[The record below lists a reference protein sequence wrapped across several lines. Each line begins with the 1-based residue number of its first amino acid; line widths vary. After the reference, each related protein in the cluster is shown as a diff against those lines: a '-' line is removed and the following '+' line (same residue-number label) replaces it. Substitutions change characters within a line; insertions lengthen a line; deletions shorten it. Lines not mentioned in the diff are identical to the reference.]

1 MAAVTQSRNR
11 FSLLSDRYFVTATI
25 TSPLDG
31 DTWDTGL
38 SMVDAAGFTIEEAAG
53 AAADACGIGSISSGT
68 ITLDVQGTVDSARA
82 WAIGS

>member
-1 MAAVTQSRNR
+1 MAAVTQTSNR

-25 TSPLDG
+25 TSPSDG
-31 DTWDTGL
+31 DTWNTGL
-38 SMVDAAGFTIEEAAG
+38 NSIDAAGFTIEEASG
-53 AAADACGIGSISSGT
+53 AAADACAIGSISNGT